1 MHALAGRW
9 AARGDVAIRHVT
21 GSRDWDEFRTV
32 PDEGPADGAALVYQ
46 TVAYE
51 QHMDLLLAAADVVV
65 SRAGGTTVAELAV
78 VGVPAVLVPLPI
90 ATRDHQ
96 TANAQALV
104 RGGAARLVPDAE
116 LDVDRLE
123 AELGPLVDDAEL
135 RTTMAAAA
143 RAQGIPDAAARVAAL
158 LEREARS

>member
-1 MHALAGRW
+1 MC
-9 AARGDVAIRHVT
+9 
-21 GSRDWDEFRTV
+21 
-32 PDEGPADGAALVYQ
+32 
-46 TVAYE
+46 
-51 QHMDLLLAAADVVV
+51 
-65 SRAGGTTVAELAV
+65 
-78 VGVPAVLVPLPI
+78 
-90 ATRDHQ
+90 
-96 TANAQALV
+96 
-104 RGGAARLVPDAE
+104 GGAARLVPDDE